1 SGRGVSAVPPR
12 NATGYPGERAAIR
25 ENQNR
30 AARAS
35 ATAAVILGLKSG
47 HTVGGNCARPR
58 DRAGVNNYDSAARGS
73 AAEDAGA
80 VCAAVGVASIGI
92 GNPVGAV
99 VCGPG
104 AASTTHDE
112 RAGTGGKNHA
122 AENSDDSGALPA
134 KNACAAVSAVS
145 AGAAAAVLIIGSGIG
160 VGGAARCVA
169 WSTASVTAV
178 RHPFKN
184 RLCGAYGGGC
194 RSDGADSRS
203 NIVRRSGCALPFG
216 AVGSLRG

>member
-112 RAGTGGKNHA
+112 RAGTGGERHA
-122 AENSDDSGALPA
+122 AETP
-134 KNACAAVSAVS
+134 AVSAVS

-194 RSDGADSRS
+194 RRDGADSRS
-203 NIVRRSGCALPFG
+203 NIVRRSSDAFTFR